1 MSIQNDILEAIITQ
15 AEQNGTYS
23 IVIGALPAANG
34 LAMQVSTG
42 APAQTFLDKGMAYEF
57 TCVLNGKNAS
67 QKVVSDAL
75 NDIHLALTKTKS
87 YPVTKT
93 FQVTDVETVSTP
105 SYIGRE
111 EDRQY
116 LYGSSL
122 RIKAFIF

>member
-1 MSIQNDILEAIITQ
+1 MSIQNDILEAIIEQ
-15 AEQNGTYS
+15 AEQNGKYNI
-23 IVIGALPAANG
+23 IVGALPAENG

-42 APAQTFLDKGMAYEF
+42 ASAHTFLDKGMAYEF

-67 QKVVSDAL
+67 QKAVSDAL
-75 NDIHLALTKTKS
+75 NDIHLALTKALS
-87 YPVTKT
+87 YPVTDAY
-93 FQVTDVETVSTP
+93 QITDVETISTP

-111 EDRQY
+111 EDRQF